1 MKTQKRKHTAEFKAM
16 VALEA
21 LKGIETVHQIAA
33 RYEIHP
39 VQVSTWKKELLDNVD
54 SLFER
59 KNAAKDNSAE
69 LEIARLQRKVGQLS
83 MEVEFLEKKSV
94 QLGLSPKGKK

>member
-1 MKTQKRKHTAEFKAM
+1 MKRQKRKHTAEFKAM
-16 VALEA
+16 VALDA
-21 LKGIETVHQIAA
+21 LKGLETVHQIAA

-54 SLFER
+54 SVFER
-59 KNAAKDNSAE
+59 KNAAKDNSSE

-94 QLGLSPKGKK
+94 QLGLLPKGKK